1 MESLGSY
8 GNYGNYGK
16 DSNFTMVIL
25 VSMAIIET
33 IVIWLLKAIL
43 VTVVQ
48 GFRVWAWEF
57 RLMDEFPDPRCCEI
71 RKT

>member
-1 MESLGSY
+1 
-8 GNYGNYGK
+8 
-16 DSNFTMVIL
+16 MVIL

-57 RLMDEFPDPRCCEI
+57 PLMDEFPDPRCCEI